1 MALQIDDYKIVSG
14 SGDNTVRVWPIE
26 GSEPVSCIAL
36 STCPSPLST
45 GTPQGRW
52 ANTAPRHRHT
62 QRTRRGVSSLMVR
75 RSSPARGESTATY
88 ASFASTRLVPQASPN
103 WPSPRSPNSLLRSPP
118 PPNYT
123 KFDFPNNVCHSFFLK
138 LLALQPIFFG
148 RKSSFPFFSFWA

>member
-1 MALQIDDYKIVSG
+1 MDDYKIVSG

-36 STCPSPLST
+36 STCPSPFST

-62 QRTRRGVSSLMVR
+62 QRTRRGVSSLTVR

-103 WPSPRSPNSLLRSPP
+103 WPSPRSPNRRVESPP
-118 PPNYT
+118 SPTYT
-123 KFDFPNNVCHSFFLK
+123 KIRFPFSK

-148 RKSSFPFFSFWA
+148 RKSSFSLFLFWACFSALLAH